1 MNALDLGIIVA
12 IVLAALGGYRLGL
25 LARAASWV
33 GMAIGLYVGFNL
45 LPNVIELFHEPDSSS
60 RLGITLMVLI
70 AGAFTG
76 QALGL
81 VVGMRVHRFIPH
93 GPLKVAD
100 KFGGAL
106 FAAVGVVAVVWALVI
121 PSMRDV
127 NGWPSKQVRS
137 SAIAQALHNGAPQ
150 PPQTFK
156 ALRRLVGDN
165 GFPSVFNTLRP
176 TPDPGPAPANTALTA
191 ATIARVTASTVK
203 VEGEACRRIQEG
215 SGFAAGVDTVVTNA
229 HVVAGVRSPRVL
241 RPSDGRRLPATV
253 VVYDADRDLAVLTV
267 RNLGQVPLVIGD
279 GKAGDQ
285 GAVFGHPGG
294 QDRVQ
299 VAPASVS
306 QRVRAVGRDLY
317 DTHTTRRDVFILAS
331 VLQPG
336 DSGGPL
342 VNLNGVVMG
351 VAFAIA
357 PDKADTAYALTSKE
371 VQAALAAQRA
381 GPVPTGSCLA
391 SA

>member
-1 MNALDLGIIVA
+1 MLDLAIIVA
-12 IVLAALGGYRLGL
+12 VILAALGGYRLGL

-33 GMAIGLYVGFNL
+33 GMVLGLYVSFKL
-45 LPNVIELFHEPDSSS
+45 LPNIIEWFDDPDPSS

-70 AGAFTG
+70 AGAFIG

-81 VVGMRVHRFIPH
+81 IVGMRVHRFLPH
-93 GPLKVAD
+93 GPLKIAD
-100 KFGGAL
+100 KAGGAV
-106 FAAVGVVAVVWALVI
+106 FAAFGVLIVVWALVI

-127 NGWPSKQVRS
+127 AGWPSQQVRN
-137 SAIAQALHNGAPQ
+137 SAVAQALHDAAPA
-150 PPQTFK
+150 PPKTFR
-156 ALRRLVGDN
+156 ALRRLVGDS
-165 GFPSVFNTLRP
+165 GFPSVFNSLGAS
-176 TPDPGPAPANTALTA
+176 PDPGPAPVNTALSA
-191 ATIARVTASTVK
+191 ATVARVAASTVK

-215 SGFAAGVDTVVTNA
+215 SGYAAGIDTVVTNA
-229 HVVAGVRSPRVL
+229 HVVAGVKSPRVL

-253 VVYDADRDLAVLTV
+253 VVFDADRDLAVLRV
-267 RNLGQVPLVIGD
+267 RNLNQTPLTMGE

-294 QDRVQ
+294 QDRVTMS
-299 VAPASVS
+299 PASVS

-317 DTHTTRRDVFILAS
+317 DTHATRRDVFILAS

-342 VNLNGVVMG
+342 VNVNGVVIG

-357 PDKADTAYALTSKE
+357 PDKPDTAYALTNRE
-371 VQAALAAQRA
+371 VQAALAAQSA
-381 GPVPTGSCLA
+381 TAVPTGNCL
-391 SA
+391 SAA